1 MTTLGSRVKAVIVHN
16 KTTMT
21 NFAKELNISQ
31 SMVSKICS
39 DKATPSDRTISDIC
53 RIYSINKDWLVN
65 GVGVMIDPKDRE
77 SEILAHMEHT
87 AADTTEMFRQTL
99 ASILARSSPLDIDGL
114 NDLADMLLAEY
125 KKAAPNKP
133 DSSRLLEMAYLEG
146 VRAGKRI
153 GEMMN
158 NLPTDCEE

>member
-39 DKATPSDRTISDIC
+39 DKANPSERTISDIC
-53 RIYSINKDWLVN
+53 RIYSINRDWLVN
-65 GVGVMIDPKDRE
+65 GVGKMIDPQNTE
-77 SEILAHMEHT
+77 AELIAHIENT
-87 AADTTEMFRQTL
+87 APDTSDDFKQFI
-99 ASILARSSPLDIDGL
+99 ASVIANSSPLEKDIL
-114 NDLADMLLAEY
+114 NNFADMLLAEY
-125 KKAAPNKP
+125 KKGPNKP
-133 DSSRLLEMAYLEG
+133 DSSQLFDLAYLEG
-146 VRAGKRI
+146 VRAGMRI
-153 GEMMN
+153 TEMIN

>member
-65 GVGVMIDPKDRE
+65 GNGNMVYSPERAAEISEMIAAK
-77 SEILAHMEHT
+77 SEHQTSPHFDNAMAHMIAGMSPLELEMLFDYLKHIISSSNALSEKT
-87 AADTTEMFRQTL
+87 EQARLFEEGYMEGFRAAQRITEMVNNFPAT
-99 ASILARSSPLDIDGL
+99 
-114 NDLADMLLAEY
+114 
-125 KKAAPNKP
+125 P
-133 DSSRLLEMAYLEG
+133 DE
-146 VRAGKRI
+146 
-153 GEMMN
+153 
-158 NLPTDCEE
+158 